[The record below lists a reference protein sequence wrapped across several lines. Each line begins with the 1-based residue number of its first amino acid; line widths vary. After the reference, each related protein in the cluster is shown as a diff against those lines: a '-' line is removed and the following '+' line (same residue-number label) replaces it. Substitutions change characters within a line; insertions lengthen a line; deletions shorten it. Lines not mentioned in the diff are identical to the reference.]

1 MNVRQLKTGDSFL
14 DRGQVAVVLSAI
26 VNRYD
31 RTVLVTYRYV
41 HNRRIRQARFP
52 ETESVIMAYDEP
64 EADG

>member
-1 MNVRQLKTGDSFL
+1 MNVRQLKVGDSFL
-14 DRGQVAVVLSAI
+14 DRGQTAVVLAAT

-52 ETESVIMAYDEP
+52 DTENVVMAYDE